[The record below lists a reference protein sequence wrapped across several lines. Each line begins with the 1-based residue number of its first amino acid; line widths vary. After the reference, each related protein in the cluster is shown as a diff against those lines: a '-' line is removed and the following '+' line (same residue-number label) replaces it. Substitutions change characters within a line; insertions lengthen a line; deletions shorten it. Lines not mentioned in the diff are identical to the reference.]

1 MKERDREVRKRDW
14 RVPAEIQS
22 TGRVDITESV
32 MVDQGKQETTL
43 ELIHIVLNEA
53 IAPCSREG

>member
-1 MKERDREVRKRDW
+1 MNERDREVRKRDW

-22 TGRVDITESV
+22 TGRVDRTESV